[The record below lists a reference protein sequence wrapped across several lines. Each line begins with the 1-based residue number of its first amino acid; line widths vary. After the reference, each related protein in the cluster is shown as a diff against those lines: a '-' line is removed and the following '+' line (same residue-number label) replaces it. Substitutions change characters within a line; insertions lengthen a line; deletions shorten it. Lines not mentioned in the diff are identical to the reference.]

1 LIARYSCTDKIRL
14 AARLEDYVDPNNIVL
29 NLTNNAFN
37 MRGISFNFDYLPAE
51 NAMFRIEPRLFFSP
65 DLNFVDREG
74 NIKKNN
80 LAVTAAFS
88 LAF

>member
-1 LIARYSCTDKIRL
+1 
-14 AARLEDYVDPNNIVL
+14 
-29 NLTNNAFN
+29 